1 VAQDFTAIL
10 SAAVS
15 CAAGVH
21 VSALHQE
28 QQTVTSSLQLI
39 AEKQI
44 V

>member
-28 QQTVTSSLQLI
+28 QQTVAVKFAMI
-39 AEKQI
+39 AENQI